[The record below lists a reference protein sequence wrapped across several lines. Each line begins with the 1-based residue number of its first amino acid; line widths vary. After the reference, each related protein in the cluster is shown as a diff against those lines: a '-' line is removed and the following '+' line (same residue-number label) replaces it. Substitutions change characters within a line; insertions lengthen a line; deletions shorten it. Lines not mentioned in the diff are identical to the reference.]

1 MAMKIANNSQALST
15 LNQLNQ
21 NNSQLGKALAKVSSG
36 QKINSAADDASSF
49 GISEQLRV
57 LIRALD
63 QDYQNVQNGSSM
75 LKTAHGGIQEIVDEL
90 RSLKELAINAAN
102 DSNTDSDRAILQR
115 DLEQKRDNIDD
126 IATMTNYNTKSLLDG
141 TYSNTAYKYTLGWT
155 DLDTSF
161 SIGSPNCEQVK
172 VTETGYGHGLVPL
185 ISFIGNGLRWP
196 NSPLANI
203 PWAEESDYPHE
214 ADFAIKMSF
223 TSINTGFSILCGEC
237 DQYINFKFDD
247 SLNNSDS
254 FRTTISSGDSNGGDE
269 DEDEDN
275 ATADID
281 ASMEYT
287 IGIAGISGAEELAK
301 YIFEGV
307 KSIDGEEYTTTSGDT
322 EIAMLALKHT
332 VNVMNMNGEYYFTK
346 ESEPEFCIYS
356 LINKNNDDMLNALSI
371 HHGSRANQATNFYI
385 NDMHSVSLGID
396 RAEVTTRS
404 KATSAISIIDT
415 AIEYALNEITYVGAF
430 LQRLEF
436 TGANITSA
444 LESSQGTESTIRD
457 ADMAKEMTEYTK
469 FNVLSQASQS
479 MLAQANQNMSGVLSL
494 LQ

>member
-1 MAMKIANNSQALST
+1 MAMKIANNSSALST

-21 NNSQLGKALAKVSSG
+21 NNSQLNKALSKVSTG

-63 QDYQNVQNGSSM
+63 QDYQNVQNGSTM
-75 LKTAHGGIQEIVDEL
+75 LKTAHGGIQEIIDEL

-126 IATMTNYNTKSLLDG
+126 IATMTNYNTKPLLDG
-141 TYSNTAYKYTLGWT
+141 TYTNTAYKYTLGWT
-155 DLDTSF
+155 DLAESF
-161 SIGSPNCEQVK
+161 SPGSPNCEQVS
-172 VTETGYGHGLVPL
+172 VTETGYGHGIVPN
-185 ISFIGNGLRWP
+185 ISFMGTGYRWT

-223 TSINTGFSILCGEC
+223 TSINKGFSILCGEC
-237 DQYINFKFDD
+237 DQYINFKFDE
-247 SLNNSDS
+247 SLGNSDS
-254 FRTTISSGDSNGGDE
+254 FRKTVSSGDSDSDGD
-269 DEDEDN
+269 DEDN
-275 ATADID
+275 SATNYDDSI
-281 ASMEYT
+281 EYT
-287 IGIAGISGAEELAK
+287 IGIAGISGAEDLAK

-307 KSIDGEEYTTTSGDT
+307 KAIDGEEYTTTSGGA

-332 VNVMNMNGEYYFTK
+332 VNVMSMNGEYYFTK
-346 ESEPEFCIYS
+346 ESTPEFCIYS
-356 LINKNNDDMLNALSI
+356 ALVNEGDGDEFNGLTI
-371 HHGSRANQATNFYI
+371 HHGARSNQATNFYI
-385 NDMHSVSLGID
+385 NDMHSTSLGID

-404 KATSAISIIDT
+404 KATSAISVIDT

-430 LQRLEF
+430 LQRLDF
-436 TGANITSA
+436 TGANITQA

-479 MLAQANQNMSGVLSL
+479 MLAQANQSMSGVLSL